1 MRSFDVAKAWEVLIP
16 AGMLAA
22 QKVGNDLSRCIAL
35 LRRQTGLAEQPCPV
49 KNSDV
54 PAPDDTVPVIV
65 LNAEAGGRERNGFSW
80 RVGKERIELYG
91 ESDRGLCN
99 AVFDF
104 LAALGFRW
112 PKPGEEVL
120 PEPSGEYHVAEEY
133 AYQPSGVDT
142 MYRRLLFWGKDEPE
156 TWEKTIVWAARNR
169 IDALVFSLRSQLMWN
184 KLVEAEPKRFFFFTK
199 KKKPVLPSSYRDK
212 LLELAEEFALSIEM
226 GGWDLSCL
234 LPRTYYKSHKDF
246 FRMNDGKREQT
257 PNFCPTNSDALMIIR
272 QEAEKVFHTYPEI
285 NVYHF
290 WPDRGYETAWC
301 SCPTCRAFNME
312 EQNRIALDTVADV
325 LRDINPKARISCFED
340 SSIKKDIALRAN
352 LFIVDRLPGN
362 SGAEASGWFLSET
375 KVSASSKTRF

>member
-1 MRSFDVAKAWEVLIP
+1 MKSFDVTKVWEILIP
-16 AGMLAA
+16 TGMPVA

-35 LRRQTGLAEQPCPV
+35 LRRQTGLAEQLCPV
-49 KNSDV
+49 KNSDISF
-54 PAPDDTVPVIV
+54 PDDTVPVIV

-112 PKPGEEVL
+112 PKPDEEVL
-120 PEPSGEYHVAEEY
+120 PESRDEYHIEEEY
-133 AYQPSGVDT
+133 TYQPSSVDT
-142 MYRRLLFWGKDEPE
+142 MYRRLLFWGKDAPE

-184 KLVEAEPKRFFFFTK
+184 KLAGTKPERFFFFL
-199 KKKPVLPSSYRDK
+199 KKPMQPSPSRDK
-212 LLELAEEFALSIEM
+212 LLALAEEYALSIEM

-234 LPRTYYKSHKDF
+234 LPRTYYKRHKDF
-246 FRMNDGKREQT
+246 FRMNDGKREQAT
-257 PNFCPTNSDALMIIR
+257 NFCPTNSDTLAIIR
-272 QEAEKVFHTYPEI
+272 QEAEKVFRAYPNI
-285 NVYHF
+285 TVYHF

-301 SCPTCRAFNME
+301 SCPTCRAFNTE
-312 EQNRIALDTVADV
+312 EQNRIALGTVADV
-325 LRDINPKARISCFED
+325 LRDINPKARISCFEN
-340 SSIKKDIALRAN
+340 SNIKNDIALRPN
-352 LFIVDRLPGN
+352 LFIVGRLPGN

-375 KVSASSKTRF
+375 KVLS